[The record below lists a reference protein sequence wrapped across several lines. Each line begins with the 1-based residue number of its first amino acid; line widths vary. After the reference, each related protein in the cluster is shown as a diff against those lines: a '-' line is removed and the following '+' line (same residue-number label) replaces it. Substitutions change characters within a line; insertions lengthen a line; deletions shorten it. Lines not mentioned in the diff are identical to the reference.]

1 MKKLSVII
9 PSYNDE
15 KIIEKK
21 ILKLIAKLKRKK
33 INFEI
38 IIINDGSID
47 NTLSV
52 LKKVRKIL
60 KIF

>member
-21 ILKLIAKLKRKK
+21 LKLIAKLKR
-33 INFEI
+33 
-38 IIINDGSID
+38 
-47 NTLSV
+47 
-52 LKKVRKIL
+52 
-60 KIF
+60 